1 MLTVPEHGQRE
12 EIVSKIHLYGV
23 VISVLVAS
31 GSAVMGSAAFASETL
46 RIGKADANASPI
58 LPVNV
63 ADKLGLFKKRG
74 LEVKIADFTGGSKMS
89 QAMVADSIDI
99 GVGAGTEMAFVA
111 KGAPIIAVCDDAPSI
126 PFIGIAV
133 PWDSAI
139 HTVGQL
145 KGKRIG
151 ISSAGSL
158 TDWLARELA
167 HHEGWGPHGVMPIAI
182 GNGAAAVLAAF
193 RTNAIDADIAVT
205 SNIFNWE
212 EKKEGRLL
220 IPVSKYVGNIAAG
233 TIYATRHLIATDP
246 EALRR
251 FLAAW
256 LETIDYM
263 SKHKAETVT
272 IESEV
277 TGYPKSVMAKEY
289 DNTKDM
295 FSKDCKFDAA
305 SIANLNRAFIDQKLV
320 NSPPHMSQLYT
331 EAFLPK

>member
-1 MLTVPEHGQRE
+1 MKKVRPR
-12 EIVSKIHLYGV
+12 GV
-23 VISVLVAS
+23 LLAVLVALQS
-31 GSAVMGSAAFASETL
+31 AVAGSAFAGDALSV
-46 RIGKADANASPI
+46 GKADANASPI

-63 ADKLGLFKKRG
+63 ADKLGLFQKYG
-74 LEVKIADFTGGSKMS
+74 LDVKIANFTGGSKLS
-89 QAMVADSIDI
+89 QAMVAGSIDI

-111 KGAPIIAVCDDAPSI
+111 KGAPIIAVCDDAPPI

-133 PWDSAI
+133 PWDSPIHAI
-139 HTVGQL
+139 DQL

-167 HHEGWGPHGVMPIAI
+167 HHEGWGPDGVTRVAI

-193 RTNAIDADIAVT
+193 RTGAIDADIAVT
-205 SNIFNWE
+205 SNIFSWE
-212 EKKEGRLL
+212 EKKRGRLL

-233 TIYATRHLIATDP
+233 AIYATQHLIATDP
-246 EALRR
+246 DALRR

-256 LETIDYM
+256 LETIDYI
-263 SKHKAETVT
+263 STHKAETVK

-277 TGYPKSVMAKEY
+277 TGYSQGVMAKEY
-289 DNTKDM
+289 DVTKGM
-295 FSKDCKFDAA
+295 FSRDCKFDAA
-305 SIANLNRAFIDQKLV
+305 SISNLKQAFVDQKLV
-320 NSPPHMSQLYT
+320 DSPPDMSKLYT

>member
-1 MLTVPEHGQRE
+1 MNKIRLRG
-12 EIVSKIHLYGV
+12 IVLAA
-23 VISVLVAS
+23 LVAS
-31 GSAVMGSAAFASETL
+31 GSAFVGSEAFAGGTL
-46 RIGKADANASPI
+46 SVGKADANASPI

-63 ADKLGLFKKRG
+63 ADKLGLFKKHG
-74 LEVKIADFTGGSKMS
+74 LDVKISDFTGGSKLS
-89 QAMVADSIDI
+89 QAMVAGSIDI

-111 KGAPIIAVCDDAPSI
+111 KGAPILAVCDDAPPI

-133 PWDSAI
+133 PWDSPVHA
-139 HTVGQL
+139 VDQL
-145 KGKRIG
+145 KGKKIG

-167 HHEGWGPHGVMPIAI
+167 HHEGWGPDGVTRVAI
-182 GNGAAAVLAAF
+182 GNGAVAVLAAF
-193 RTNAIDADIAVT
+193 RTNAIDADISVT

-220 IPVSKYVGNIAAG
+220 IPVSNYVGNIAAG
-233 TIYATRHLIATDP
+233 TIYATQHLIATDP
-246 EALRR
+246 DALRS

-263 SKHKAETVT
+263 SKHKAETVK

-277 TGYPKSVMAKEY
+277 TGYSESVMAKEY
-289 DNTKDM
+289 DITNSM
-295 FSKDCKFDAA
+295 FSKDCKFDAD
-305 SIANLNRAFIDQKLV
+305 SLANLKQAFIDQKLV
-320 NSPPHMSQLYT
+320 ESPPDMSKLYT